1 MTPWADAILVLIVLS
16 SFLLLGSSRLAAGI
30 RVGAGQGVLV
40 GLLPLVATG
49 PRMRLEA
56 GAMAV
61 AIVLLK
67 GWVFPRLLLRA
78 LREAETTREAQPLIG
93 HGTSLFAGVAMLWVA
108 TALALR
114 VPRTSPYAPD
124 LLVPVALSLLMTGV
138 FLMVAR
144 RTAVSQVIGYLVLEN
159 GIYALGL
166 ALVGGVP
173 VLIEL
178 GALMDLFVGVFAM
191 GIAIFRINRAFDHI
205 DADRLTALRG

>member
-1 MTPWADAILVLIVLS
+1 
-16 SFLLLGSSRLAAGI
+16 
-30 RVGAGQGVLV
+30 
-40 GLLPLVATG
+40 
-49 PRMRLEA
+49 MRLEA

-61 AIVLLK
+61 AIMLLK

-78 LREAETTREAQPLIG
+78 LREAETTREVQPLIG
-93 HGTSLFAGVAMLWVA
+93 HGASLFAGVAMLWVA

-114 VPRTSPYAPD
+114 LPRTNPFAPD
-124 LLVPVALSLLMTGV
+124 LLVPVALSLLMTGI
-138 FLMVAR
+138 FLIIAR

-173 VLIEL
+173 LLIEL